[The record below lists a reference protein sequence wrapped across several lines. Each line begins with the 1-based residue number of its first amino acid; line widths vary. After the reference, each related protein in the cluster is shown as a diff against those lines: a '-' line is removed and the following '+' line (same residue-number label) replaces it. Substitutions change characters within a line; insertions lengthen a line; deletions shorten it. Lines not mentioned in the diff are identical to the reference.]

1 MKKNRKN
8 EKTVALSHEAL
19 EVYMGWPHMERS
31 KLTSE
36 AIVQHNKNIEQIE
49 ELKKRVEKLEGQ

>member
-8 EKTVALSHEAL
+8 EKTVALSPEAL
-19 EVYMGWPHMERS
+19 DVYMEWPHMERS

-36 AIVQHNKNIEQIE
+36 AIVKHDKNVEQIE
-49 ELKKRVEKLEGQ
+49 SLKKRVEKLEGQ